1 MARACLMHVR
11 HTHILMH
18 ISSHFVDIIYNC
30 YFYIMQRLRFVSCI
44 GPLQTHVCKSTT
56 GFQSNPRSHTNLA
69 LNRMSNSNYNNN
81 DDSEVLICSS
91 FGSQHL
97 WKARLEEQ
105 GLVVREPGD
114 SKGDMS
120 RVEIAILFNQ
130 TPGVLEQCPN
140 LKAIQSLGAG
150 VDFIMEDDTVP
161 KNVPLMRIVDPLM
174 AERMATFC
182 VWAVTNIQRKCD
194 AYYQAQ
200 MDSRWDKSVENY
212 KNVDNHEISVG
223 VMGLGVMGGKVAET
237 LSMLGYPV
245 RGWTRTKKTLV
256 GNGNID
262 LYHGRDQFEEFAKQ
276 SQIVI
281 NLLPLTPE
289 TRGILSRELFSS
301 MPRGGSVL
309 NLARG
314 AHLVANDL
322 LEALESGQ
330 LESAVLDVFVKE
342 PLPPTC
348 PFWKHPKVRV
358 FPHMSS
364 VTDMDNGVEQ
374 ILRNRRLVLNNA
386 GVAEFPPGVLAL
398 PDRGY

>member
-1 MARACLMHVR
+1 
-11 HTHILMH
+11 
-18 ISSHFVDIIYNC
+18 
-30 YFYIMQRLRFVSCI
+30 MQRLRFVSCI
-44 GPLQTHVCKSTT
+44 GPLQKHVRVGGNTT
-56 GFQSNPRSHTNLA
+56 DFQSKPRSHTNIA
-69 LNRMSNSNYNNN
+69 VETRMS
-81 DDSEVLICSS
+81 DSEVLICSS

-200 MDSRWDKSVENY
+200 MESRWDKSVENY

-245 RGWTRTKKTLV
+245 RGWTRTEKTLV
-256 GNGNID
+256 GSGID
-262 LYHGRDQFEEFAKQ
+262 LYHGRDQFKEFAKQ

-281 NLLPLTPE
+281 NLLPLTPQ
-289 TRGILSRELFSS
+289 TRGILSRDLFNS

-386 GVAEFPPGVLAL
+386 GAAEFPPGVLAQ